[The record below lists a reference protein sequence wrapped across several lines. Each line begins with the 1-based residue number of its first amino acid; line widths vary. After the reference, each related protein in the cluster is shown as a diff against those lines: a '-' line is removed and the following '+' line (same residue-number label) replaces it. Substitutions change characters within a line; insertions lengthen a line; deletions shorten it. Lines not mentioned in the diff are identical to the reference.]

1 MGCSMNIIIL
11 FLGLFFI
18 VVASIIILLNN
29 GVKITSTEEEIGIID
44 DINMVSSHPAKSKIY
59 FENIL
64 NNIDNIDNID
74 NKQETLPEN
83 QGPLLN
89 TPNKELVLIDDNFNN
104 IHNIDHKV
112 KIKDK
117 AQNYSYESII
127 ELSKSGLKI
136 EEIAKITNKGIRE
149 VEIILKFQNKKSNS

>member
-11 FLGLFFI
+11 FFGLFFI

-29 GVKITSTEEEIGIID
+29 GVKTTSTEEEIGIID

-64 NNIDNIDNID
+64 NNIDN
-74 NKQETLPEN
+74 KQETLSEN
-83 QGPLLN
+83 QGPLLD
-89 TPNKELVLIDDNFNN
+89 TPNKELILIDDNFNN
-104 IHNIDHKV
+104 IHNIDHKEKV
-112 KIKDK
+112 KDK
-117 AQNYSYESII
+117 AQIYSYESII

-136 EEIAKITNKGIRE
+136 EEIAKITKKGIRE